1 MQIELFLLILST
13 LFFASILAGK
23 AGNRFG
29 VPALLLFLGVG
40 MLFGTD
46 SLGPAHSSAAMTAS
60 SHSVIFWSSWV
71 LRDWYSR

>member
-46 SLGPAHSSAAMTAS
+46 GLGPAHSSAAMTAS
-60 SHSVIFWSSWV
+60 SHSPIFCSSWA
-71 LRDWYSR
+71 LSDWYVL

>member
-13 LFFASILAGK
+13 LFFASNWQARR
-23 AGNRFG
+23 A

-60 SHSVIFWSSWV
+60 SHSPIFFSNWSLSN
-71 LRDWYSR
+71 WYSL